1 MLQKVYIVDVD
12 ESEATRVSIHM
23 HLMMLVAMDTVQSMQ
38 VMPLCGISSEWAG
51 LWKRLATADFNSLVS
66 PALEVCRL
74 IISVGSVHSVA
85 FSGDLQTG
93 IDNKGF
99 SSSIYPKES
108 RVNASYM
115 RYISLL
121 SAFKVTVWPIDMLF
135 WVGSNSLTCYSN

>member
-1 MLQKVYIVDVD
+1 MHQKVCVVDVD

-74 IISVGSVHSVA
+74 IIISVGSVHSVA
-85 FSGDLQTG
+85 FSGDLHTG
-93 IDNKGF
+93 VDNKGS
-99 SSSIYPKES
+99 SSSIYPAES
-108 RVNASYM
+108 ESECLIYAFYS
-115 RYISLL
+115 
-121 SAFKVTVWPIDMLF
+121 SAFNF
-135 WVGSNSLTCYSN
+135 